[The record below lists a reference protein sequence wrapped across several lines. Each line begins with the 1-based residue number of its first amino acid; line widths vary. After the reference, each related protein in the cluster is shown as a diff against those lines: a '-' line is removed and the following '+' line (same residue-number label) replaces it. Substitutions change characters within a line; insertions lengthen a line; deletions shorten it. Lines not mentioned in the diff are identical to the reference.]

1 MSYLTDGVDL
11 RAARLVPERRL
22 DGGID
27 TGWLT
32 VRDCLTDRQPGLSR
46 ARCTTSDSR
55 RTSNSHG
62 ITLGEDVPDGVGSGV
77 SPSPALA
84 IFDLRSPQVFGHT
97 RTLPVAGRLRGRLYP
112 TCWID
117 RQRKTNPP
125 LAGGLP
131 PPSSRIGGRL
141 DVETPSGRSV
151 EVFVSTQRLGA
162 PCSGPSVAFNQ
173 HAIGSGQSCCWRTPQ
188 NRTSTWCPAPSD
200 GKHPLP
206 SPTGATSGSAA
217 RPSTASRSL
226 GHRWPGFSGT
236 PGTRTAGTTISGNPS
251 THLRWV
257 SVRRRRALRR
267 SATPTTG
274 EPRGSSRSIVRRP
287 CK

>member
-1 MSYLTDGVDL
+1 MSRCRIG
-11 RAARLVPERRL
+11 
-22 DGGID
+22 
-27 TGWLT
+27 
-32 VRDCLTDRQPGLSR
+32 RQPKP
-46 ARCTTSDSR
+46 
-55 RTSNSHG
+55 RTRNFR
-62 ITLGEDVPDGVGSGV
+62 PPQPSGV
-77 SPSPALA
+77 WPYPHTSGSRTTPRPS
-84 IFDLRSPQVFGHT
+84 
-97 RTLPVAGRLRGRLYP
+97 LPHVLDRPSTQNKP
-112 TCWID
+112 TSSWRAC
-117 RQRKTNPP
+117 
-125 LAGGLP
+125 

-141 DVETPSGRSV
+141 DAETPSGRSV

-226 GHRWPGFSGT
+226 GHRWPGFSDT

-251 THLRWV
+251 THRRWV
-257 SVRRRRALRR
+257 SVRRRRAVWRC
-267 SATPTTG
+267 ATPTTG

>member
-1 MSYLTDGVDL
+1 
-11 RAARLVPERRL
+11 
-22 DGGID
+22 
-27 TGWLT
+27 
-32 VRDCLTDRQPGLSR
+32 
-46 ARCTTSDSR
+46 
-55 RTSNSHG
+55 
-62 ITLGEDVPDGVGSGV
+62 
-77 SPSPALA
+77 
-84 IFDLRSPQVFGHT
+84 VFGHT

-117 RQRKTNPP
+117 CQRKTNPP
-125 LAGGLP
+125 LAGGLAP
-131 PPSSRIGGRL
+131 RA
-141 DVETPSGRSV
+141 VASV
-151 EVFVSTQRLGA
+151 EDSTPKLPRAARWRCLC
-162 PCSGPSVAFNQ
+162 PHSGWALPVLDQASLFNRQAF
-173 HAIGSGQSCCWRTPQ
+173 GSRQSCCWRTPK

-200 GKHPLP
+200 GTHPLP
-206 SPTGATSGSAA
+206 STTGATSGSAA

-226 GHRWPGFSGT
+226 GHRWPGFSDT

-267 SATPTTG
+267 CATPTTG